1 MQHLEEVPGLPE
13 MVGRTMTPG
22 ATWAVIMAGGAGTRF
37 WPMSR
42 AARPKQF
49 LDMLGTGRSLI
60 QMTCDRLSRRIPLSQ
75 TLVVT
80 QERYRDL
87 VSEHLPDLPPEN
99 ILCEPFMRNT
109 APCIAFAN
117 HVVAARTGNASDV
130 ALVVAPADHL
140 ILDEAGFLDVL
151 DRALAHTRS
160 TTHLV
165 TLGIRPTRPDTGY
178 GYIQF
183 EDLPG
188 VEDPS
193 IRAVRTFT
201 EKPTFELAT
210 EFLASGD
217 FYWNSGIFVWSLAN
231 ITAAFEQH
239 LPEMHDLFHE
249 RAEAFA
255 TREPAHLSEVAAA
268 LYPDCENISI
278 DYGVMEK
285 ARNVA
290 VILSDFGWSD
300 LGTWG
305 SVHDK
310 LPADADGNGTAGVD
324 LWALDAR
331 GNVLAAE
338 SGADGRSKLI
348 AIRGLSD
355 FIVVDTPDALLICPR
370 SEEQWIKT
378 LVTSLKVER
387 GEPSI

>member
-13 MVGRTMTPG
+13 MVGGAMMPG
-22 ATWAVIMAGGAGTRF
+22 STWAVIMAGGAGTRF

-60 QMTCDRLSRRIPLSQ
+60 QMTCDRLQRRIPLEHV
-75 TLVVT
+75 LVVT
-80 QERYRDL
+80 QERYREL
-87 VSEHLPDLPPEN
+87 VAEHLPDLPPEN

-117 HVVAARTGNASDV
+117 HVVAARTGGAADV

-140 ILDEAGFLDVL
+140 ILDELGFLDVL
-151 DRALAHTRS
+151 DRALEHTRS
-160 TTHLV
+160 TAHLV

-183 EDLPG
+183 EDLQG
-188 VEDPS
+188 VEDPG
-193 IRAVRTFT
+193 IRSVKTFT
-201 EKPTFELAT
+201 EKPTFDLAT

-231 ITAAFEQH
+231 ISAAFEQH
-239 LPEMHDLFHE
+239 LPGMYSLFHE
-249 RAEAFA
+249 RAEGFGS
-255 TREPAHLSEVAAA
+255 REPAELAAVAAA
-268 LYPDCENISI
+268 VYPDCENISI

-310 LPADADGNGTAGVD
+310 LSADDAGNGTAAVD
-324 LWALDAR
+324 LWATDAR
-331 GNVLAAE
+331 GNVVAAE
-338 SGADGRSKLI
+338 VGPDRREKLI

-355 FIVVDTPDALLICPR
+355 FIVVDTPDALLICPK

-378 LVTSLKVER
+378 LVTSLKVDR
-387 GEPSI
+387 GEPYV